1 VQLVIQARNAG
12 STGEMTFLLQKKVE
26 GDYWAEAS
34 SRTVEMSSGKNI
46 QISLQII
53 ADGLGGDTL
62 EYRLLL
68 LDSGV
73 EKERISISPLLVKD
87 EVERDGE
94 ALAGQVTDSALAV
107 VMYLIALVA
116 MSYAVWTMIQIRRIR
131 RGDEEIEGD
140 QTAEVIE
147 DMMDGKTIPTVPG
160 TPTLPTAVQHGAPT
174 NQPAPP
180 LPPTGLPEGWTEQ
193 QWQHYGHQ
201 YVASMGSN
209 D

>member
-1 VQLVIQARNAG
+1 
-12 STGEMTFLLQKKVE
+12 MTFLLQKKVE
-26 GDYWAEAS
+26 GDYWDEAS

-53 ADGLGGDTL
+53 ADGLDGDTL

-94 ALAGQVTDSALAV
+94 ALAGQVSDSTLAV
-107 VMYLIALVA
+107 VMYLIALAA

-147 DMMDGKTIPTVPG
+147 DMMDEKEVPTVPDMSV
-160 TPTLPTAVQHGAPT
+160 PPTALEDAAPS
-174 NQPAPP
+174 NQPPPP
-180 LPPTGLPEGWTEQ
+180 LPPTGLPEGWTEE